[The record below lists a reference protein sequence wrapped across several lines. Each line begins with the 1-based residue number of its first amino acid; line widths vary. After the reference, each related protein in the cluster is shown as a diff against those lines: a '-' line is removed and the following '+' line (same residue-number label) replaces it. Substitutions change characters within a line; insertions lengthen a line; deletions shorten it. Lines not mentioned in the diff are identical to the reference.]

1 MRYALLIVLT
11 VFSAVLATQPGRA
24 QYRVALVIGNS
35 AYRNVAPLPNTRND
49 ANDIAES
56 FQRLGFSVKTLQDGT
71 FDDMRRALLQLGRD
85 AQGSDMA
92 VVYFAGHGME
102 ISGENWLV
110 PVDAELR
117 SDRDAENEAISLK
130 SAMLQ
135 VANAASLGLVIL
147 DSCRDN
153 PFAAQMQRVSRSRAV
168 DRGLVR
174 VEPTD
179 NVLVAYAA
187 KDGTVASDGRGRN
200 SPFTA
205 ALLNNLETPGIEV
218 RFLLAA
224 VRDEVLAATNR
235 QQQPFVYGSL
245 SRREIYLKPPQ
256 SAGDKPP
263 QPIGDPAPPKPTTA
277 GRQNTVP
284 DAASDGPCG
293 ARAVVRLDP
302 PCPPRQELAVVS
314 PPSVQPALTGTVP
327 VLRPSIDAI
336 SCATSVQ
343 KQNNYDV
350 LSGFVD
356 SAENLGRIRQIVDQI
371 PNTLVGNVI
380 VVGGGSCPILKM
392 LEKSL
397 FSSDSPKIDI
407 GPSDIFRDGDVLKVE
422 IQVPRNARYLEA
434 FYLQADG
441 NVLHLTHPAGT
452 LLDPAR
458 QTLVYGDGKDGRRK
472 FTVGTPFGQEGIIAV
487 ASSQPVFDYDVP
499 ATQSSA
505 DFLAA
510 LRRALAAQ
518 AAAIRSNNSVTA
530 TARFLTV
537 QSR

>member
-1 MRYALLIVLT
+1 MRHALLIVSI
-11 VFSAVLATQPGRA
+11 VFAVALAVLPGHA
-24 QYRVALVIGNS
+24 QSRVALVIGNS

-49 ANDIAES
+49 ANDIAEL
-56 FQRLGFSVKTLQDGT
+56 FQRLGFSVKTLRDGT

-85 AQGSDMA
+85 ARGADMA

-102 ISGENWLV
+102 IGGENWLI
-110 PVDAELR
+110 PVDAELH

-147 DSCRDN
+147 NSCRDN

-168 DRGLVR
+168 DRGLAR
-174 VEPTD
+174 IEPND

-200 SPFTA
+200 SPFTT
-205 ALLNNLETPGIEV
+205 ALLNNLETPGIEI
-218 RFLLAA
+218 RFLLAS

-256 SAGDKPP
+256 SAGV
-263 QPIGDPAPPKPTTA
+263 QNPAPPSPTTVA
-277 GRQNTVP
+277 PQNTSP
-284 DAASDGPCG
+284 NAASGGPCG
-293 ARAVVRLDP
+293 TRAVVLLDP
-302 PCPPRQELAVVS
+302 CPSRQEPTTVS
-314 PPSVQPALTGTVP
+314 PPSLQPALTTPPAAVP
-327 VLRPSIDAI
+327 ALRPSVDAI
-336 SCATSVQ
+336 SCATSVYR
-343 KQNNYDV
+343 QNNYNV

-356 SAENLGRIRQIVDQI
+356 LAQNLNRIRQIAEQI

-380 VVGGGSCPILKM
+380 IIGSGPCTILKV

-397 FSSDSPKIDI
+397 FSADSPRIDI

-434 FYLQADG
+434 FYLQTDG
-441 NVLHLTHPAGT
+441 NVLHLTYPAGT

-458 QTLVYGDGKDGRRK
+458 QTLIYGDGKDGRRK
-472 FTVGTPFGQEGIIAV
+472 FTLGIPFGQETIIAV
-487 ASSQPVFDYDVP
+487 ASNQPIFGQDVP
-499 ATQSSA
+499 ATLSST

-510 LRRALAAQ
+510 LRRALPTEAPAA
-518 AAAIRSNNSVTA
+518 RSDNFVAA
-530 TARFLTV
+530 TAKFLSV